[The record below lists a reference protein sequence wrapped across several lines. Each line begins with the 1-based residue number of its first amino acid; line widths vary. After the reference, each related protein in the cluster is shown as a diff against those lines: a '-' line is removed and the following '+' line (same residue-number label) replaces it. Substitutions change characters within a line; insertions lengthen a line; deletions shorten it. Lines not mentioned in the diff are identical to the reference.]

1 MAKRGLGRG
10 LQALI
15 PEIELTEK
23 DEIRDVPLE
32 KIRANPAQ
40 PRKIFDEAKLAELA
54 ESIREHG
61 LIQPLVVRPV
71 AEGFELVAGE
81 RRWRAARMAGLSQVP
96 VVIKELTPVEV
107 MEVSLV
113 ENLQREDLNPMEE
126 AMAFR
131 TLIED
136 FGLTQEQL
144 ARRVGR
150 SRSYIAN
157 TLRLLS
163 LPAEVQESVSRGTL
177 SAGHAK
183 AILSLTDTAEQVM
196 LAREVIRRNLSVRAL
211 EELVAAGQKARK
223 GGRKKREDASL
234 SATPEEKDLADRLKR
249 RLGTQVKIT
258 RQGGKG
264 KIEIYFYGDED
275 LSRVIELLLPEGD
288 LG

>member
-15 PEIELTEK
+15 PEMELTEK
-23 DEIRDVPLE
+23 DEIREVPLE

-61 LIQPLVVRPV
+61 LIQPLVVRPA

-183 AILSLTDTAEQVM
+183 AILSLTDTAEQVK
-196 LAREVIRRNLSVRAL
+196 LAREVIRRNLSVRAV
-211 EELVAAGQKARK
+211 EELVAGGQKTRK
-223 GGRKKREDASL
+223 GGRKKREGASP

-264 KIEIYFYGDED
+264 KIEIYFYGEED